1 MTARS
6 EALAAAER
14 RGEDMLI
21 AVDLLLRSVPAIDDL
36 VKALDDAGGSQRLV
50 KALRAELAKRR
61 GGRR

>member
-1 MTARS
+1 VTARS

-21 AVDLLLRSVPAIDDL
+21 AVDLLLRSVSAIDDL
-36 VKALDDAGGSQRLV
+36 VKALDDAGGNQRLV